1 MKLYSYPASHDQAN
15 HPRQRHVQIWR
26 PESLMQSEV
35 IYGDFTEHRFA
46 PHEHD
51 TWTIGWVIG
60 GANEFKREKKQ
71 FNAPAGTLCVVN
83 PSEMHTGGGRRMSYW
98 CLMPSNALLRMAFPE
113 IEFSALFTTRAVVQD
128 MAALRAARCMFE
140 TLLRSGDA
148 LACQEATVSALNAV
162 LGSGD
167 SRSVLAHSGDNGTCV
182 ARASDYFMQ
191 HLDRQVSLSEVSLA
205 IGVSA
210 FHICRQFAAQVGM
223 SPGAFVRSRRVARAQ
238 ELIRLGR
245 DLSGVAAAC
254 GFADQAHMTRLFRSI
269 IGCTPA
275 QWRGID

>member
-1 MKLYSYPASHDQAN
+1 MKLCSHAASQGQTS

-26 PESLMQSEV
+26 PECLMDSEV
-35 IYGDFTEHRFA
+35 ICGDFTEYRFA

-51 TWTIGWVIG
+51 TWTIGWVTG
-60 GANEFKREKKQ
+60 GTNEFKREKKQ
-71 FNAPAGTLCVVN
+71 FSAPAGTLCVVN
-83 PSEMHTGGGRRMSYW
+83 PSEMHTGGGQRMSYW
-98 CLMPSNALLRMAFPE
+98 CLMPSAALLRMAFPE
-113 IEFSALFTTRAVVQD
+113 TDFSALFTTRAVVQD

-140 TLLRSGDA
+140 ALLRSGDA
-148 LACQEATVSALNAV
+148 LGCQEAAVAALNAV
-162 LGSGD
+162 LGGGDRRSG
-167 SRSVLAHSGDNGTCV
+167 LAHSGDNGACV
-182 ARASDYFMQ
+182 ARARDYFME
-191 HLDRQVSLSEVSLA
+191 HLDRQVSLSEVSLS

-210 FHICRQFAAQVGM
+210 FHICRQFAAQLGM

-275 QWRGID
+275 QWRGTD